1 MGADMTS
8 PRVTP
13 YSAAHGRGA
22 AGHAAHHWWAQRV
35 SAVALVPLVVWL
47 ALALASGAAADC
59 AALTVWLKAPLNT
72 ILMILLLV
80 AAFHHA
86 ALGLKTIAEDYIH
99 SRARFAIIAFVQL
112 ACAAGGATGIVAT
125 MLIAMAN

>member
-1 MGADMTS
+1 MTS
-8 PRVTP
+8 HRVTP
-13 YSAAHGRGA
+13 YSAVHGRGA

-35 SAVALVPLVVWL
+35 SAIALVPLVLWL
-47 ALALASGAAADC
+47 AWALANGAATDY

-72 ILMILLLV
+72 ILMILLLI

-99 SRARFAIIAFVQL
+99 SRARFAVIAIVQL
-112 ACAAGGATGIVAT
+112 ACAAGGAVGIVASIV
-125 MLIAMAN
+125 IAVTN

>member
-1 MGADMTS
+1 MWL
-8 PRVTP
+8 VL
-13 YSAAHGRGA
+13 
-22 AGHAAHHWWAQRV
+22 
-35 SAVALVPLVVWL
+35 ALV
-47 ALALASGAAADC
+47 SGAAPDC